1 MYVPF
6 NQLPA
11 SARLWI
17 YQANRPLTEAELAAV
32 QPALQQFV
40 DEWTSHGRVLQA
52 SAAVMHQQFL
62 VIGLDE
68 AVADASGCSIDA
80 SVRFVR
86 SLEEQLGI
94 SLLEKS
100 QLAFIIDGKVQL
112 LDRRELRA
120 AVAEGRL
127 LPDTLYF
134 DNTIA
139 RHEQLQTAW
148 PTPAAGSWLSRYF

>member
-32 QPALQQFV
+32 QPILQQFAE
-40 DEWTSHGRVLQA
+40 EWTSHGRSLQA
-52 SAAVMHQQFL
+52 SAEIFHQQFL

-68 AVADASGCSIDA
+68 AIADASGCSIDA

-86 SLEEQLGI
+86 AIEEQLGV

-100 QLAFIIDGKVQL
+100 QLAFLLNGQVQL

-134 DNTIA
+134 DNTIG

-148 PTPAAGSWLSRYF
+148 LTPAATSWLSRYF